1 MSGESIAEWV
11 PLVRDVVLM
20 VVVPLAAW
28 AVRKWVLADAGDKRR
43 REVADGARIVYH
55 LVEAVSRKT
64 PNSLDD
70 KLAEALG
77 RLSDSLG
84 GALSDEERRAAE
96 SVFAAEASKEKGASL
111 NLAKLGMGIGT
122 LPK

>member
-43 REVADGARIVYH
+43 REVADGAR
-55 LVEAVSRKT
+55 R
-64 PNSLDD
+64 PNQECHVRS
-70 KLAEALG
+70 
-77 RLSDSLG
+77 
-84 GALSDEERRAAE
+84 
-96 SVFAAEASKEKGASL
+96 
-111 NLAKLGMGIGT
+111 IGT
-122 LPK
+122 RSGRKQKA